1 MNKEKMRKLYPY
13 PTGVQPIH
21 SSYGYFAVLEL
32 GAKKF
37 FRKTEGF
44 LTLRKKRKKF

>member
-21 SSYGYFAVLEL
+21 LSFGYFAVGSPLL
-32 GAKKF
+32 VHVLAS
-37 FRKTEGF
+37 
-44 LTLRKKRKKF
+44 LTLLH